1 MAYVDVTV
9 ASTKAVFTARFL
21 ERIGNPIHRF
31 GIDQLPGPKRA
42 NASALFFGRQPS
54 VIDTGDFGALQ
65 RPLCARWKKCSV
77 SRAPQEGSMGL
88 AKAKS
93 DLEAVRREIAQLE
106 AKLRNAKDREVKIS
120 HYIEMSELYGGERA
134 TDSLGSETSQRQRR
148 TSSATSNVNDA
159 VTACIN
165 YLREVKHPVKTK
177 DLLKMLQDRGID
189 VGGQNPV
196 TNLSAML
203 SRSEGLQADR
213 TVGWSLCEASQKDDE
228 EPIELESEKIES
240 DFWT

>member
-1 MAYVDVTV
+1 
-9 ASTKAVFTARFL
+9 
-21 ERIGNPIHRF
+21 
-31 GIDQLPGPKRA
+31 
-42 NASALFFGRQPS
+42 
-54 VIDTGDFGALQ
+54 
-65 RPLCARWKKCSV
+65 
-77 SRAPQEGSMGL
+77 MGL

-106 AKLRNAKDREVKIS
+106 AKLRNAKDREIKIS
-120 HYIEMSELYGGERA
+120 HYIEMFELYSGERA
-134 TDSLGSETSQRQRR
+134 TDSVGSETSQRQRR
-148 TSSATSNVNDA
+148 TSSVTSNVNDA

-177 DLLKMLQDRGID
+177 DLLTMLQDRGIE

-213 TVGWSLCEASQKDDE
+213 SVGWSLCEASQKDDE
-228 EPIELESEKIES
+228 EPPELEDEKVEH
-240 DFWT
+240 DFLA